1 MILCIF
7 PTHINNPFFLILILS
22 RNIDTG
28 QSHVSKRI

>member
-1 MILCIF
+1 MSHIF
-7 PTHINNPFFLILILS
+7 PTHINNPFFPFFILS